1 MDQFEPN
8 LAHLS
13 DSSGN
18 GHRLKIISSSRPQGA
33 FVGGLGGQKFK
44 HLDNLPNDWTDWHQI
59 WYTPVDSSRNGHR
72 LNTISPSIP
81 QRALGGGGEVIGGY
95 KFKHLD
101 NLPNDGTAALLRME
115 GGIILLIATCIL
127 HEINSSVVVIVFMFI
142 YVCTTV

>member
-8 LAHLS
+8 VAHLS

-18 GHRLKIISSSRPQGA
+18 GHRLKAISSSRPQGA
-33 FVGGLGGQKFK
+33 LGGGGGLGGQKFK

-81 QRALGGGGEVIGGY
+81 QGALGGGG
-95 KFKHLD
+95 L
-101 NLPNDGTAALLRME
+101 
-115 GGIILLIATCIL
+115 
-127 HEINSSVVVIVFMFI
+127 
-142 YVCTTV
+142 